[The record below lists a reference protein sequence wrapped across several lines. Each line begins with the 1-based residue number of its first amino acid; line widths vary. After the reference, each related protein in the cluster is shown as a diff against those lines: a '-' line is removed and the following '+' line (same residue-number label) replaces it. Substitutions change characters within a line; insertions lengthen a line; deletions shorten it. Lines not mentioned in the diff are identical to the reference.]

1 MSTNTMNVNDVVD
14 NAKFTKS
21 HLSIM
26 LWCLILILF
35 DGYDLA
41 INGVALPLLMKEWG
55 LTTVQAGMLASTA
68 LAGMMFGAML
78 FGTLADKIGRK
89 KVIMICVFL
98 FSSFTFAGGF
108 ASNPTEFGILRF
120 LAGLGIGGVLPN
132 LVALTSEYAP
142 KKLRS
147 TFVTT
152 MFSGYAMGGIMAA
165 LFGSWFTPNFGWQI
179 MFFIAGFPLLLL
191 PLVWKYLPESLTF
204 LVKVT
209 RHDEARKMLQ
219 TIAPDQFCG
228 SNTQLE
234 LSEVVVP
241 GGTTVK
247 ALYQQGRGPGTA
259 LFWLCFF
266 MCLLTLYALGSW
278 LPKLMMAAGYSLGSS
293 LMFLLAMNI
302 GAVIGT
308 VGGGILADRFHLKPV
323 IITLCL
329 AGAVALSLLG
339 FNSPQP
345 VIYFLV
351 AVAGASAIGSQ
362 ILLYSYVAQY
372 YPLSVRSTGIG
383 WASAIGRTGAIVG
396 PILIGF
402 LLAKELPHQINFMAV
417 GLPVVIAAIAVF
429 FVGKSETEEET
440 IQTLAPTEKDLK
452 TQRALS

>member
-1 MSTNTMNVNDVVD
+1 MSANTMNVNNVVD
-14 NAKFTKS
+14 NAKFSKT

-78 FGTLADKIGRK
+78 FGTLADKVGRK
-89 KVIMICVFL
+89 KVIFICVFL
-98 FSSFTFAGGF
+98 FSGFTFLGGF
-108 ASNPTEFGILRF
+108 ASNPTQFGLLRF

-147 TFVTT
+147 TLVTT

-165 LFGSWFTPNFGWQI
+165 LFGSWFTPSFGWQI

-191 PLVWKYLPESLTF
+191 PFAWKYLPESLTF
-204 LVKVT
+204 LVKVN
-209 RHDEARKMLQ
+209 RLDEARRMLRS
-219 TIAPDQFCG
+219 IAPDQVCE
-228 SNTQLE
+228 SSTKLE
-234 LSEVVVP
+234 LSEVIVP

-308 VGGGILADRFHLKPV
+308 IGGGILADKFHLKPV
-323 IITLCL
+323 IMTLCL

-383 WASAIGRTGAIVG
+383 WASAVGRTGAIVG
-396 PILIGF
+396 PILIGM
-402 LLAKELPHQINFMAV
+402 LLAKELPHQINFMVV
-417 GLPVVIAAIAVF
+417 GIPVVIAAIAVF
-429 FVGKSETEEET
+429 FIRKSETEEEVVVPKK
-440 IQTLAPTEKDLK
+440 ALK
-452 TQRALS
+452 TQDSYS

>member
-98 FSSFTFAGGF
+98 FSGFTFAGGF

-147 TFVTT
+147 TLVTT

-204 LVKVT
+204 LVKVK
-209 RHDEARKMLQ
+209 RDDEARKMLQ
-219 TIAPDQFCG
+219 TIAPDQSCG

-429 FVGKSETEEET
+429 FIGKSETEKET
-440 IQTLAPTEKDLK
+440 TQVLASTEKTLK
-452 TQRALS
+452 AQRVLS

>member
-1 MSTNTMNVNDVVD
+1 MSANTMNVNEVIDQ
-14 NAKFTKS
+14 AKFLKS

-41 INGVALPLLMKEWG
+41 INGVALPLLMKDWG

-98 FSSFTFAGGF
+98 FSGFTFAGGF
-108 ASNPTEFGILRF
+108 ASNPTEFGALRF

-147 TFVTT
+147 TLVTT

-165 LFGSWFTPNFGWQI
+165 LFGAWFTPSFGWQI

-191 PLVWKYLPESLTF
+191 PFVWKFLPESLTF
-204 LVKVT
+204 LVKVK
-209 RHDEARKMLQ
+209 RDDEARKMLKKISPEQ
-219 TIAPDQFCG
+219 SISA
-228 SNTQLE
+228 NTQLV

-247 ALYQQGRGPGTA
+247 ALYQQGRGVGTA

-278 LPKLMMAAGYSLGSS
+278 LPKLMMAAGYSMGSS
-293 LMFLLAMNI
+293 LMFLMAMNI

-308 VGGGILADRFHLKPV
+308 VGGGILADKFHLKPV

-339 FNSPQP
+339 FKSPQP
-345 VIYFLV
+345 VIYLLV

-396 PILIGF
+396 PILIGM
-402 LLAKELPHQINFMAV
+402 LLAKELPHQLNFMAV
-417 GLPVVIAAIAVF
+417 GIPVVIAAIAVF
-429 FVGKSETEEET
+429 FIRKTEDEV
-440 IQTLAPTEKDLK
+440 QAAVPAKKTLKA
-452 TQRALS
+452 QRSFS

>member
-98 FSSFTFAGGF
+98 FSGFTFAGGF

-147 TFVTT
+147 TLVTT

-204 LVKVT
+204 LVKVK

-219 TIAPDQFCG
+219 TIAPDQSCG

-247 ALYQQGRGPGTA
+247 VLYQQGRGPGTA

-429 FVGKSETEEET
+429 FIGKSETEKET
-440 IQTLAPTEKDLK
+440 TQVLASTEKTSK
-452 TQRALS
+452 AQRVLS

>member
-1 MSTNTMNVNDVVD
+1 MSANTMNVNNAID

-41 INGVALPLLMKEWG
+41 INGVALPLLMKDWG

-98 FSSFTFAGGF
+98 FSGFTFAGGF
-108 ASNPTEFGILRF
+108 ASNPTEFGALRF

-147 TFVTT
+147 TLVTT

-165 LFGSWFTPNFGWQI
+165 LFGSWFTPSFGWPI

-191 PLVWKYLPESLTF
+191 PFAWKFLPESVTF
-204 LVKVT
+204 LVKVK
-209 RHDEARKMLQ
+209 RHEEARQILKKISPEQSLS
-219 TIAPDQFCG
+219 AD
-228 SNTQLE
+228 TQLE
-234 LSEVVVP
+234 LSEVTVP

-247 ALYQQGRGPGTA
+247 ALYQQGRGIGTA

-278 LPKLMMAAGYSLGSS
+278 LPKLMMAAGYSMGSS

-323 IITLCL
+323 IISLCL

-383 WASAIGRTGAIVG
+383 WASAVGRTGAIVG
-396 PILIGF
+396 PILIGI
-402 LLAKELPHQINFMAV
+402 LLSKELPHQINFMAV
-417 GLPVVIAAIAVF
+417 GIPVVIAAVAVF
-429 FVGKSETEEET
+429 FIRKSETDVEE
-440 IQTLAPTEKDLK
+440 IQAAASSKKALK
-452 TQRALS
+452 AQRSLG

>member
-1 MSTNTMNVNDVVD
+1 MSASTMNVNSVVD

-21 HLSIM
+21 HFSIM
-26 LWCLILILF
+26 MWCLILILF

-41 INGVALPLLMKEWG
+41 INGVALPLLMKDWG
-55 LTTVQAGMLASTA
+55 LTAVQAGMLASTA
-68 LAGMMFGAML
+68 LAGMMFGAMM

-98 FSSFTFAGGF
+98 FSTFTFLGGF
-108 ASNPTEFGILRF
+108 ASNPTEFGALRF
-120 LAGLGIGGVLPN
+120 IAGLGIGGVLPN

-142 KKLRS
+142 KHLRS
-147 TFVTT
+147 TLVTT

-165 LFGSWFTPNFGWQI
+165 LFGSWFTADYGWQI
-179 MFFIAGFPLLLL
+179 MFFIAGIPLLLL
-191 PLVWKYLPESLTF
+191 PFALKFLPESLTF
-204 LVKVT
+204 LVKVN
-209 RHDEARKMLQ
+209 RHDEARRMIQ
-219 TIAPDQFCG
+219 TIAPEQTVTA
-228 SNTQLE
+228 NTQLE
-234 LSEVVVP
+234 LTEVAVP
-241 GGTTVK
+241 GGASVR
-247 ALYQQGRGPGTA
+247 ALYKQGRGISTM

-293 LMFLLAMNI
+293 LTFLLAMNI

-308 VGGGILADRFHLKPV
+308 IGGGILADKFHLKPV
-323 IITLCL
+323 IITLCV

-345 VIYFLV
+345 VIYLLV

-383 WASAIGRTGAIVG
+383 WASAVGRTGAIVG
-396 PILIGF
+396 PILIGY
-402 LLAKELPHQINFMAV
+402 LLSQELPHQINFMAV
-417 GLPVVIAAIAVF
+417 GIPVVIAAIAVF
-429 FVGKSETEEET
+429 FIRKAQTDEEVAALENVNK
-440 IQTLAPTEKDLK
+440 ASVK
-452 TQRALS
+452 TQRSYS